1 MHHFKQIDLIKVYCL
16 YFINLSLNSDN
27 MKLVLP
33 KNSILLSCLLL
44 FLCFSCAPKYGAY
57 FSKPTYEDNNYAN
70 KVETEPSDKVIASVE
85 SVKEPI
91 IEDLEKSDKELLNTI
106 ELVPEDKNDEV
117 AIVAVSKLNQSDKNN
132 LKLIPKGDKNAAM
145 SSREEMI
152 LDALKIELKNMTKAD
167 KRAFRKEVKHL
178 AKSNNV
184 EKLSKNYN
192 INSPEGMDAA
202 ETNTLLL
209 VILAILLPPLAVFLH
224 EGEVNNT
231 FWLNL
236 ILTLLFFIPGMIHA
250 LIVVLQ

>member
-1 MHHFKQIDLIKVYCL
+1 
-16 YFINLSLNSDN
+16 

-70 KVETEPSDKVIASVE
+70 KVESEASDKVLASVE
-85 SVKEPI
+85 PVKEPI
-91 IEDLEKSDKELLNTI
+91 IEDLEKSDKELLNTTVPVLENKKD
-106 ELVPEDKNDEV
+106 ELEIVEVPQQKIEDKN
-117 AIVAVSKLNQSDKNN
+117 S

-145 SSREEMI
+145 SAREEMI

-184 EKLSKNYN
+184 EKLSTNYN
-192 INSPEGMDAA
+192 INSQKDLNEPS
-202 ETNTLLL
+202 TNTVLL
-209 VILAILLPPLAVFLH
+209 VVLAILLPPLAVFLH

-236 ILTLLFFIPGMIHA
+236 VLTLLFFIPGIIHA